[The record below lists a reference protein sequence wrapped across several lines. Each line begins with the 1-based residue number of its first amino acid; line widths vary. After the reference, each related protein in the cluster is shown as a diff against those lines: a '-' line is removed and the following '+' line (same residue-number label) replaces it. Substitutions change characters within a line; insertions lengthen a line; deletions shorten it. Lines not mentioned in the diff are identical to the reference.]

1 MTARLPAYQQR
12 EKLIQAAFELAEK
25 QVPERITTKALASG
39 AGVPAGSITQ
49 QFGDLD
55 RLVAVLQGLHY
66 EAMRSHVLAVVS
78 GQKPGVERI
87 LKATQSYLDFAY
99 SRRGLRRWASMVR
112 ARSAD
117 MQTQWKLDNRLYM
130 QFAASE
136 FALSGWPHPE
146 VGARLFIAGVLELAR
161 YEQAENRKMPASRR
175 TLERFLRTFER
186 LPAQV

>member
-1 MTARLPAYQQR
+1 MPARLPAYQQR

-25 QVPERITTKALASG
+25 QVPERITARALVSG

-55 RLVAVLQGLHY
+55 RLVTVLQSLHY
-66 EAMRSHVLAVVS
+66 EAMRAHVLAAIS
-78 GQKPGVERI
+78 GQQPGVERI
-87 LKATQSYLDFAY
+87 LKATQAYLDFAF
-99 SRRGLRRWASMVR
+99 SRRGLRRWASAVR
-112 ARSAD
+112 LRSAD
-117 MQTQWKLDNRLYM
+117 MQSQWKLDNRLYM

-146 VGARLFIAGVLELAR
+146 VGARLFIAGVIELAR
-161 YEQAENRKMPASRR
+161 YEQSENRKMPASRR

-186 LPAQV
+186 MPVLV